1 MVIQIASLR
10 IPDCL
15 FRRGLMS
22 NRKLIRPNLSE
33 HKTPF
38 ITKSVKRKHLP
49 QERTNAELYYLLKQ
63 MTGKNPVVVVMNDG
77 EIIRGV
83 IEWYDKD
90 ALKINRAAQ
99 PNMMVYKN
107 NIKYIYKD
115 REKKAGD
122 RNTAREQSRSLISRT
137 SSKTDNHTKG

>member
-1 MVIQIASLR
+1 
-10 IPDCL
+10 
-15 FRRGLMS
+15 MS

-33 HKTPF
+33 HKAQF
-38 ITKSVKRKHLP
+38 ISKSVKRKHVP

-63 MTGKNPVVVVMNDG
+63 MTSKNPVVVVMNDG

-83 IEWYDKD
+83 IEWYDKE
-90 ALKINRAAQ
+90 ALKINRVAK

-115 REKKAGD
+115 QEKKTGD
-122 RNTAREQSRSLISRT
+122 RSAPRKQARSLVSRT
-137 SSKTDNHTKG
+137 SSNPDNHTQG